1 MSVSSMSTAFIPDT
15 LPTIPAELVKFEVE
29 RGQSNGSISI
39 EQTNPS
45 SSPCIDPDLINLNLR
60 DTGRSSS
67 AQESS
72 LSNRRFEM
80 SNGRNSRLTPID
92 LDIPLFSTSLDRSL
106 RNSEELRKLSEDF
119 QKLVDSLDFDEV
131 SYPIPPPSKKL
142 NGEEVAETLL
152 AEASFTIA
160 TDKKP
165 IVATW
170 GCGPCVALGGYDAT
184 NKIAFIVHFSNQEEV
199 IKSGDLIFSN
209 IAKLVKEKIT
219 TPIQLHLR
227 GGIEDESE
235 PIIEAIKMWM
245 KQREDLPMEIASED
259 VLDRGPDSKSL
270 SVDSRTGEVSEYNP
284 MDNPKSRGMSD
295 LEIISAIMN
304 ARYPQIKLA
313 YSPK

>member
-1 MSVSSMSTAFIPDT
+1 MSTATPPVEF
-15 LPTIPAELVKFEVE
+15 VKSEVE
-29 RGQSNGSISI
+29 RGLSNGSISI
-39 EQTNPS
+39 EQTIPS
-45 SSPCIDPDLINLNLR
+45 LVSSPSIDLDLINLNLR
-60 DTGRSSS
+60 DIGRSSS
-67 AQESS
+67 TQESS

-80 SNGRNSRLTPID
+80 SNGQNSRLMPID
-92 LDIPLFSTSLDRSL
+92 LDILLFPTSSDCSS
-106 RNSEELRKLSEDF
+106 RNSEEMRKLSEDF
-119 QKLVDSLDFDEV
+119 QKVVASLNFDEV
-131 SYPIPPPSKKL
+131 SYPIAPPSKKL

-184 NKIAFIVHFSNQEEV
+184 NKIAFIVHFSNEEEV
-199 IKSGDLIFSN
+199 IKSGGLIFYN
-209 IAKLVKEKIT
+209 IAKLVKGKIT

-227 GGIEDESE
+227 GGIEGESE

-259 VLDRGPDSKSL
+259 ILDRCFGSKSL

-295 LEIISAIMN
+295 LELISAIMN
-304 ARYPQIKLA
+304 VRDPQIKLA